1 MNPVR
6 ISVIVP
12 CLNEE
17 KTIAELLSA
26 ILSQTISIQW
36 LEVIISD
43 GMSTDHTRER
53 ITAFSHAHPEL
64 DVRVMDNLQRT
75 IPAALNQAI
84 RESTGQVIVRMD
96 AHAIPA
102 PDYIEKSLAALTAG
116 FGENVGGVIE
126 IQPGASG
133 WLARAIAI
141 ATAHPLGVGD
151 ARYRTATKAVEAD
164 TVAFGMYRRELI
176 DRIGFYDE
184 TLLVNEDYEFN
195 ARIRR
200 QGGRIWVDPAIRAVY
215 YSRPDLKALARQ
227 YFSYGYWKFRM
238 LKRYPGTL
246 RWRQALPPLFVSGV
260 LMLLLLSGFWLPARI
275 LLGGVLSLYLGILIL
290 GSIPAA
296 LKQKSFLLVIGIPLA
311 IITMHFSWGSGFL
324 WSMVK
329 SLHSGKANGD

>member
-1 MNPVR
+1 MTAVK

-26 ILSQTISIQW
+26 ILSQTIATEW
-36 LEVIISD
+36 LEVIIAD
-43 GMSTDHTRER
+43 GMSTDHTREK
-53 ITAFSHAHPEL
+53 IAAFSHAHPEL
-64 DVRVMDNLQRT
+64 AVKVVDNLQRT

-84 RESTGQVIVRMD
+84 RESTGQIITRMD

-102 PDYIEKSLAALTAG
+102 PDYIEKSLEALTAG
-116 FGENVGGVIE
+116 FGENVGGVID
-126 IQPGASG
+126 IKPGGPG
-133 WLARAIAI
+133 WIARSIAI

-151 ARYRTATKAVEAD
+151 ARYRIATKAVEAD

-176 DRIGFYDE
+176 DRIGYYDE

-200 QGGRIWVDPAIRAVY
+200 NGGRIWVDPAIRAIY
-215 YSRPDLKALARQ
+215 YSRPDLRALARQ
-227 YFSYGYWKFRM
+227 YFTYGYWKFQM

-290 GSIPAA
+290 GSLQPAFR
-296 LKQKSFLLVIGIPLA
+296 QKSLLLVIGIPLA
-311 IITMHFSWGSGFL
+311 ILTMHFSWGSGFL

-329 SLHSGKANGD
+329 SLFSGKANGD